1 MALDGAFLHCLRTEL
16 IASLSGNNSGHGF
29 FARVD
34 KLHQPSKEELVISLR
49 RARPDPE
56 QNTTE
61 KLYLSV
67 RANSPRVHFTSA
79 VPDNPAAPPMF
90 CMLLRKKLTGARLI
104 DIRQPGLERALYFD
118 FDAVNDL
125 GDVVRLVLSVELMG
139 RHSNIILIDAAD
151 GRVIDSIK
159 RVDFDMSSVRP
170 VLPGLP
176 YSPPPCPAG
185 RADLSQCE
193 PEELAQKA
201 SEYGGVLS
209 AALLAVSHGLSPLV
223 CREISHL
230 ATRGRDPE
238 ISGLTEDESA
248 RLVFYLSRVKM
259 AVTGGEGRQPYL
271 LRKPGEPPDGGAP
284 MEFSFMPVTQ
294 YGLNAVGSAAES
306 FSNLLDEFY
315 AMRGTA
321 ERTKQRAQDILKTL
335 TSSYDRLTR
344 KLANQR
350 RELEQ
355 SGDRESLRVCGDLI
369 IAGAHTIPKG
379 ASQAVLVDYYDP
391 ECREITVKLNPA
403 LSAAANA
410 QKYYKSYRKAQTAEQ
425 ILVQQIEQGEGE
437 LKYID
442 TVFDALSRAAT
453 LRELEE
459 LREELVATGYL
470 RNPKKGKQKPPP
482 MAGPLKFITD
492 DGVTVLVGRNN
503 LQNDKLTLRT
513 AESGDIWMHTKNIP
527 GSHVIVRT
535 GGAEVSDTTLTQA
548 AVLAAVHS
556 RAAGSRQVPVDYA
569 PVRNVKKPAG
579 ARPGMVI
586 YEGNRTAYVDPDPLL
601 AARLSA
607 NGNEK
612 GSGCAK

>member
-1 MALDGAFLHCLRTEL
+1 MALDGAFLHCLRIEL
-16 IASLSGNNSGHGF
+16 IASLSGNNSGHDF
-29 FARVD
+29 FARID
-34 KLHQPSKEELVISLR
+34 KIHQPSKEELVISLR
-49 RARPDPE
+49 RARPTPE

-67 RANSPRVHFTSA
+67 RANSPRAHFTSA

-90 CMLLRKKLTGARLI
+90 CMLLRKKLTGARLV
-104 DIRQPGLERALYFD
+104 DIRQPGLERVLYFD

-139 RHSNIILIDAAD
+139 RHSNIILFNTAD

-159 RVDFDMSSVRP
+159 RVDFEMSSVRP
-170 VLPGLP
+170 VLPGIQ

-185 RADLSQCE
+185 RADLSCCE
-193 PEELAQKA
+193 PEELARKA
-201 SEYGGVLS
+201 GEYGGVLS
-209 AALLAVSHGLSPLV
+209 AALLAVSHGLSPLI

-238 ISGLTEDESA
+238 ASDLTEDEAA
-248 RLVFYLSRVKM
+248 RLVFYLARVKA

-271 LRKPGEPPDGGAP
+271 LRKPGEPPDGGEP
-284 MEFSFMPVTQ
+284 MEFCFMPVTQ
-294 YGLNAVGSAAES
+294 YGLNAVGSHAES
-306 FSNLLDEFY
+306 FSSLLDEFY
-315 AMRGTA
+315 LMRGTA
-321 ERTKQRAQDILKTL
+321 ERTKQRAQDILRTL

-344 KLANQR
+344 KIANQR

-355 SGDRESLRVCGDLI
+355 SGDRESLRICGDLI

-379 ASQAVLVDYYDP
+379 AAQAVLVDYYDP
-391 ECREITVKLNPA
+391 ECREVTVKLNPA

-410 QKYYKSYRKAQTAEQ
+410 QKYYKNYRKAQTAEQ
-425 ILVQQIEQGEGE
+425 ILAHQIEQGESE

-442 TVFDALSRAAT
+442 TVFDALSRAAA

-470 RNPKKGKQKPPP
+470 RHQKSKQKPPP
-482 MAGPLKFITD
+482 PAGPLKFITD
-492 DGVTVLVGRNN
+492 DGFTVLVGRNN
-503 LQNDKLTLRT
+503 LQNDSLTLRT
-513 AESGDIWMHTKNIP
+513 AASGDIWMHTKNIP
-527 GSHVIVRT
+527 GSHVIIRT
-535 GGAEVSDTTLTQA
+535 GGAEVTDDTLTQA

-556 RAAGSRQVPVDYA
+556 RAANSRQVPVDYA

-607 NGNEK
+607 KGDEK
-612 GSGCAK
+612 GSGGAK